1 MAVLS
6 KTWDPPGTRCGA
18 VVHTRAWRIVTYGDT
33 IPQAARLYVALG
45 PESLVEGYELLF
57 PLLEERRI
65 CHRHVRSP
73 ELLRAMEG
81 LSAWAGKSVVLDPPE
96 PEDTEALA
104 RELDERLAGR
114 GLTGP
119 TLIAG
124 AQPLGGRTGLV
135 FLRRQEPRGEQGG
148 AARSWLTR
156 LLGEGRTP
164 HEPRSAGVHG

>member
-1 MAVLS
+1 MSALS
-6 KTWDPPGTRCGA
+6 TTWEPPGSKCGA
-18 VVHTRAWRIVTYGDT
+18 VTWTRAWRIVTYGDK

-45 PESLVEGYELLF
+45 PESLAEGYELLF
-57 PLLEERRI
+57 PLLEERQV

-81 LSAWAGKSVVLDPPE
+81 LATWAGKSVVLDPPE
-96 PEDTEALA
+96 CDDPEELA
-104 RELDERLAGR
+104 RELDERLVGR

-148 AARSWLTR
+148 GALSWLTR